1 VRPASKERFA
11 ALLAAAREEYAGS
24 IRLGEG
30 GRAALQRYAARI
42 DDLIREIAGSAAVQP
57 TSPFALCALGGY
69 GRRALCLHSDIDLL
83 IVFDGPIGHA
93 EEQLVKAL
101 LHPLWDLRL
110 TVGHQVCELADLG
123 RPDADNPEFML
134 ALLDA
139 RHVAGEQDVSARAYR
154 AGTAG
159 ARTLL
164 ESLLALVDRRHAAFN
179 DTFYQLEP
187 DVKEAPGGLRDVAAA
202 RWLRVLAGDAWN
214 DNSRIDDRRLAE
226 SEEFLLRIRSTL
238 HLETGRNGNVL
249 SHALQERVADVLRY
263 PGASPQQQ
271 VEGLMSDYFRHARA
285 AARALEWSRRA
296 ARGPRRHVEPLAL
309 GSNLE
314 LTADGIRFADC
325 ARAALEPGS
334 WVLAFR
340 TALDHGCAVSD
351 QALTC
356 IEQHVDRY
364 AAGEF
369 VSEEPHRQLMRGLL
383 RPRRGL
389 YARLSEMHECGL
401 LERIFPE
408 FEKVHCRVVR
418 DFYHKYTVDEHT
430 LLTIRNLESLL
441 DPPNASRDR
450 FANLLRELQAPDLLT
465 LSLLFHDVGKWKDED
480 HDVESVRMAQS
491 MLARLRLPRDARL
504 TVEFL
509 IGSHLE
515 MSRAAFRRD
524 AEDPD
529 VVRRFAALVG
539 TEERLKMLCL
549 MTLADVEAVS
559 PDTLTPWKEEL
570 LWRLYVDTYNRLTL
584 AYADDLIE
592 KDHGPAALRDSRP
605 DDIAESELAD
615 FLAGLPKR
623 YLAIFDPERIYRHV
637 RLARDIHPDQVHA
650 FLEKKDDVW
659 ELTVVTLDKPYLFS
673 NISGVLSYFGMDIL
687 RGQAMT
693 APSGLVLD
701 VFQFTD
707 AQGFLRHNPGA
718 TAEIYE
724 VLQGVVAGARDVT
737 QMLRGKERGAIGR
750 RRLVAPTI
758 YFDDGHSQRYSV
770 LEIIAGDAPG
780 LLYRISRVLSEH
792 GCDLDLVLIATE
804 GEKAIDVLHVTKH
817 GSKLTEGDQAALKE
831 ALERTLQTGSESD

>member
-1 VRPASKERFA
+1 
-11 ALLAAAREEYAGS
+11 
-24 IRLGEG
+24 
-30 GRAALQRYAARI
+30 
-42 DDLIREIAGSAAVQP
+42 
-57 TSPFALCALGGY
+57 
-69 GRRALCLHSDIDLL
+69 
-83 IVFDGPIGHA
+83 VFDGEIGRA
-93 EEQLVKAL
+93 EEQIVKAL

-110 TVGHQVCELADLG
+110 TVGHQVCELRDLAE
-123 RPDADNPEFML
+123 PDADNPEFML

-139 RHVAGEQDVSARAYR
+139 RHVAGSEDVAARAYR

-164 ESLLALVDRRHAAFN
+164 EPLLGLVDRRHAIYN

-202 RWLRVLAGDAWN
+202 RWLKALAGDAWN
-214 DNSRIDDRRLAE
+214 DSGRVDETRLNE
-226 SEEFLLRIRSTL
+226 SEDFLLRIRSTL
-238 HLETGRNGNVL
+238 HLETGRNSNVL
-249 SHALQERVADVLRY
+249 SHTLQERVAAVFGY

-271 VEGLMSDYFRHARA
+271 VEGLMRDYFRHARA

-296 ARGPRRHVEPLAL
+296 ARGPRRHVEPLAI
-309 GSNLE
+309 GNNLE

-340 TALDHGCAVSD
+340 KALDHGCAVSD
-351 QALTC
+351 QAL
-356 IEQHVDRY
+356 IFVEQHVDRY
-364 AAGEF
+364 GADDF
-369 VSEEPHRQLMRGLL
+369 VTEEPHRQLIRGLL

-389 YARLSEMHECGL
+389 YARLSEMHDCGL

-441 DPPNASRDR
+441 DPPNTSRDR

-491 MLARLRLPRDARL
+491 MLARLRLPQDARQ

-509 IGSHLE
+509 IGSHLQ
-515 MSRAAFRRD
+515 MSRLAFRRD
-524 AEDPD
+524 SEDPD
-529 VVRRFAALVG
+529 VVRRFATRVG

-549 MTLADVEAVS
+549 LTLADVGAVS
-559 PDTLTPWKEEL
+559 PETLTPWKEEL

-592 KDHGPAALRDSRP
+592 KDPSGLVALRDSRP
-605 DDIAESELAD
+605 DDIAESELAE
-615 FLAGLPKR
+615 FLSGLPKR
-623 YLAIFDPERIYRHV
+623 YLALFDPDRIFRHV

-650 FLEKKDDVW
+650 FLEKKDNGW
-659 ELTVVTLDKPYLFS
+659 ELTVATLDKPYLFS
-673 NISGVLSYFGMDIL
+673 NISGVLSYLGMDIL

-693 APSGLVLD
+693 TPSGLVLD

-707 AQGFLRHNPGA
+707 AEGFLRHNPGA
-718 TAEIYE
+718 TAEIYQ
-724 VLQGVVAGARDVT
+724 VLQDVVAGTRDVT
-737 QMLRGKERGAIGR
+737 TMLRGKERGALHR
-750 RRLVAPTI
+750 RRPVAPTI
-758 YFDDGHSQRYSV
+758 YFDDAYSQRYSV

-780 LLYRISRVLSEH
+780 LLYRISRVLSEL
-792 GCDLDLVLIATE
+792 GCDLDLALIATE
-804 GEKAIDVLHVTKH
+804 GEKAIDVLHVTKT
-817 GSKLTEGDQAALKE
+817 GKKLSAWDQAVLKQ
-831 ALERTLQTGSESD
+831 ALEHTLGRGYERD